1 MSGNL
6 QGENVWSGEREREN
20 NGFDLMRK
28 NYYFFVSVSMYVQW
42 RFRAGIE
49 KQFLALQRGFNELM
63 PTHLLKLFDE
73 KELELVISGLGK
85 VDVEDWKINTRLKGC
100 SPDSKLVKWFWK
112 VCLLALLSN
121 VLFAWL

>member
-1 MSGNL
+1 MDSLAAQELSPL
-6 QGENVWSGEREREN
+6 QTFSPGLQITHDHRCLS
-20 NGFDLMRK
+20 L
-28 NYYFFVSVSMYVQW
+28 
-42 RFRAGIE
+42 FRAGIE